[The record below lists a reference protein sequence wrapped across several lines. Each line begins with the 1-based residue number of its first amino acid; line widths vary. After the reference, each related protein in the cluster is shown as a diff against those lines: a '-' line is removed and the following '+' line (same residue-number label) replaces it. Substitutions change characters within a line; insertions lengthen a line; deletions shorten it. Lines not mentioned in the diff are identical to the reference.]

1 MSTIPPAAPPA
12 PASSGTGTAAAT
24 VLATDV
30 AAAIRALPPGTRIE
44 VTTLTDLVRGQVQAR
59 SELGSLTLRGGLP
72 LLPANSSLTLLL
84 TGTPGDG
91 VSFRLLAVN
100 GLPVAGPGAAL
111 PGAGAAPA
119 ASGVLPGPL
128 PGAGLF
134 APTAPGD
141 AGGLSAFGL
150 RPPGSLLQ
158 AANQGDAVALS
169 LGKPLTATVIGGP
182 LTGGGAGLPGG
193 GLPGAGLPG
202 SGLTGPALPGAGLS
216 GAGPASPSGTP
227 LPGAPIPGITTPP
240 SGPAPLTAHGLF
252 AALRQAAH
260 AVADAATEAASPSA
274 PGPAAGTG
282 PLLPPGSQA
291 QVRLTSVLLPGSHT
305 PLTAT
310 PSSGMPS
317 SGAPPSGTPL
327 ASLDGTV
334 TSAPGGGTAVIQT
347 PQGLLLVDVRSPLPV
362 NSQVHL
368 DVLAVSQPTA
378 ASAGSAPGAP
388 GGTQTFSALSAAQ
401 EMLAR
406 DDVDAALA
414 LTRAIPA
421 ADGRMVATMMAVAS
435 AARSADPKSWLG
447 ERPVKALDRPEG
459 RGRALLKEIENTTRE
474 TTRPA
479 RDGGGDWRMMNLP
492 FSFGGEIDRITLVT
506 RRTGSTAVDEDGSGG
521 GGGPGGGVRFLFA
534 LDLSRLGPMQ
544 FDGLYKGGTAG
555 EPGQRRLSLLIRTS
569 RALDPEIRRTL
580 LGLFSQSA
588 EAMGLTASL
597 SFQVSATFPGPAE
610 ALPPS
615 LRAAGGAGGFMA

>member
-1 MSTIPPAAPPA
+1 MSTIPPATPPA
-12 PASSGTGTAAAT
+12 PGPAPAPAQTA
-24 VLATDV
+24 VVATDV
-30 AAAIRALPPGTRIE
+30 AAAIRALPPGSRIE

-59 SELGSLTLRGGLP
+59 SDLGSLTLRGGLP
-72 LLPANSSLTLLL
+72 LLPANTSLTLLL

-91 VSFRLLAVN
+91 VSFRLLAIN

-111 PGAGAAPA
+111 PGAGAAPTA
-119 ASGVLPGPL
+119 PGFLPGTL

-134 APTAPGD
+134 APAAPGD

-182 LTGGGAGLPGG
+182 LTGGSLGLPGAGLTGS

-202 SGLTGPALPGAGLS
+202 AGLPGAGLP
-216 GAGPASPSGTP
+216 GAGPASASGTP
-227 LPGAPIPGITTPP
+227 LPGAPVPGAPIPGSTPP

-260 AVADAATEAASPSA
+260 AVADAATDAASPAA

-291 QVRLTSVLLPGSHT
+291 QVRLTSVLLPGSTT
-305 PLTAT
+305 PLTT
-310 PSSGMPS
+310 PVSGGSSGP
-317 SGAPPSGTPL
+317 ALAAL

-368 DVLAVSQPTA
+368 DVLAVTQPTA
-378 ASAGSAPGAP
+378 ASAGSASAAP
-388 GGTQTFSALSAAQ
+388 GGAQTFSALSAAQ
-401 EMLAR
+401 EVLAR
-406 DDVDAALA
+406 EDADAALA

-421 ADGRMVATMMAVAS
+421 ADGRMVATMMAVAT
-435 AARSADPKSWLG
+435 AARSADPKGWLG

-459 RGRALLKEIENTTRE
+459 RGRALLKDIEDTTRE

-479 RDGGGDWRMMNLP
+479 RDGGGDWRMINLP
-492 FSFGGEIDRITLVT
+492 FSFGGEIDRIALVT
-506 RRTGSTAVDEDGSGG
+506 RRTGSAAVDEDGSGG
-521 GGGPGGGVRFLFA
+521 GSGPGGGVRFLFA

-544 FDGLYKGGTAG
+544 FDGLYKGGRAG

-569 RALDPEIRRTL
+569 RALEPEIRRTL

-597 SFQVSATFPGPAE
+597 SFQVSAAFPGPVE

-615 LRAAGGAGGFMA
+615 LRAAGGASGFTA